1 MERGEEKYGLEG
13 VLQTHDEGVVDPAQ
27 HAPLGFG
34 VLDLV
39 LLLDHRFVQD
49 LHRVDLLLTDLTDL
63 KNLPEAALSDHLQDL
78 EVVESHCGVVQL
90 RILVAVKGII
100 TTWTSSIKRVVITQI
115 GEIDFL
121 DPIWRALQLSKKHK
135 QQTFASARINS

>member
-13 VLQTHDEGVVDPAQ
+13 VFQTHDEGVIDPTQ
-27 HAPLGFG
+27 HASLRFG
-34 VLDLV
+34 VFDLV
-39 LLLDHRFVQD
+39 FLLDHRFVQHF
-49 LHRVDLLLTDLTDL
+49 HRIDLLLTDLPNL

-78 EVVESHCGVVQL
+78 EVVESHCRVVQL

-115 GEIDFL
+115 GEVDFL
-121 DPIWRALQLSKKHK
+121 DPIWRTLSLNT
-135 QQTFASARINS
+135 QTSNKRWPPLA